1 MDIKRNIM
9 KKLNG
14 KVALVTGSSRGI
26 GAVTAIALAE
36 NGAKV
41 IVNYN
46 GSKNAAD
53 EIVEKI
59 KARGAEA
66 IALKADVSKEA
77 EVENLFNEA
86 IAAFGKLDIL
96 INNAG
101 IMMTKPIAQTST
113 EDFDQMFNINVKG
126 VFNTLRQAATK
137 LHDGGSIVNLTSTV
151 TRTLFPGYGTYCATK
166 GAVEQFTRIFAKEMG
181 SRGINVNAVAP
192 GPTETELFLDGK
204 SEEGVARLAASNAF
218 GRLGQPEDIANFIVN
233 MVSEDSKWVS
243 GQIIGANGAMA

>member
-9 KKLNG
+9 KRLNG

-59 KARGAEA
+59 KSSGAEA

-137 LHDGGSIVNLTSTV
+137 LYDGGSIVNLTSTV

-204 SEEGVARLAASNAF
+204 SEEGVARLAASSAF

-243 GQIIGANGAMA
+243 GQIIGANGAMG

>member
-1 MDIKRNIM
+1 M

-14 KVALVTGSSRGI
+14 KVALVTGSSKGI
-26 GAVTAIALAE
+26 GAVTAMALAE

-46 GSKNAAD
+46 GSESAA
-53 EIVEKI
+53 EEVVAKI
-59 KARGAEA
+59 KAFGGDA
-66 IALKADVSKEA
+66 IALKADVSKDN
-77 EVENLFNEA
+77 EVEKLFDDA
-86 IAAFGKLDIL
+86 IAVFGKLDIL

-113 EDFDQMFNINVKG
+113 EDFDKMFSINVKG

-137 LHDGGSIVNLTSTV
+137 LQDNGSVVNLTSTV

-181 SRGINVNAVAP
+181 SRRINVNAVAP

-204 SEEGVARLAASNAF
+204 SEEDVKRLAASNAF

-233 MVSEDSKWVS
+233 MVSDDSKWVS

>member
-9 KKLNG
+9 KRLNG

-59 KARGAEA
+59 KSSGAEA

-137 LHDGGSIVNLTSTV
+137 LYDGGSIVNLTSTV

-204 SEEGVARLAASNAF
+204 SEEGVARLAASSAF

>member
-1 MDIKRNIM
+1 M

-14 KVALVTGSSRGI
+14 KVALVTGSSKGI
-26 GAVTAIALAE
+26 GAVTAIVLAE

-46 GSKNAAD
+46 GSKNAA
-53 EIVEKI
+53 EEVVEKI
-59 KARGAEA
+59 KAFGGEA
-66 IALKADVSKEA
+66 IALKADVSKET

-113 EDFDQMFNINVKG
+113 EDFDKMFNINVKG

-137 LHDGGSIVNLTSTV
+137 LHDNGSIVNLTSTV

-181 SRGINVNAVAP
+181 IRGINVNAVAP

-204 SEEGVARLAASNAF
+204 SEQDVARLAASNAF

-233 MVSEDSKWVS
+233 MASDDSKWVS